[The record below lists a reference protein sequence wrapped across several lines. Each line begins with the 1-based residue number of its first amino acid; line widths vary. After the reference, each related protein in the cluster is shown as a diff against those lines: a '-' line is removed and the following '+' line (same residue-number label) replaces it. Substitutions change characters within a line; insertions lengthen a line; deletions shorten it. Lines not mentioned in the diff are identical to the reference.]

1 MEDIHAKQN
10 KRFNEGKKDF
20 PIFEVGQKV
29 WYRRPERSGN
39 KMDTRW
45 IGPGL
50 VLRREGEHS
59 YVLEIKP
66 EVEMSVHVS
75 YLKPY
80 KEDSC
85 LGNPVLY
92 FITVGQL

>member
-1 MEDIHAKQN
+1 MRDLDAKIAQVKEGIHAKQN

-20 PIFEVGQKV
+20 PIFDIGQKV

-39 KMDTRW
+39 KLDTRW

-75 YLKPY
+75 YLKH
-80 KEDSC
+80 
-85 LGNPVLY
+85 
-92 FITVGQL
+92 